1 MGEAAP
7 LRRGRRGP
15 VTESPER
22 ILAATAEVLA
32 RRGATKLSMSEVAAQ
47 AGLSRMTV
55 YRFFPSKEE
64 LIAAFTKY
72 ETEQLETALGAVT
85 TGLDGVDR
93 LDATLRFLVDYQL
106 SYSGARMLDVE
117 PGAVL
122 EQMNEIMP
130 TIRRRLTKIVPGP
143 DAELTAASLI
153 RIVIS
158 HYAVRGDDADQFLAQ
173 LRHVAGIR
181 SSFAVDRRT
190 AEVARRPRKAIQTGS

>member
-1 MGEAAP
+1 MEEAAP
-7 LRRGRRGP
+7 ARRGRRGP
-15 VTESPER
+15 VSESAER
-22 ILAATAEVLA
+22 ILVATAEVLA
-32 RRGATKLSMSEVAAQ
+32 RRGTTKLSVSEVAAQ
-47 AGLSRMTV
+47 AALSRMTV

-64 LIAAFTKY
+64 LIAAFTAY
-72 ETEQLETALGAVT
+72 ETEQLEAALGAVT
-85 TGLDGVDR
+85 KGLDGVDR

-130 TIRRRLTKIVPGP
+130 TIRRRLAKVIPGP

-158 HYAVRGDDADQFLAQ
+158 HYAVNGDDADQFLAQ

-181 SSFAVDRRT
+181 LSFAADRPT
-190 AEVARRPRKAIQTGS
+190 AEASRLRRKGAETGS